1 MTLKQADYK
10 KRLDAT
16 NKKASSQKFV
26 YVIQTPARQFEIN
39 WEPVLAQ
46 LTCKSRKNW
55 KKANVNENLKIVKTA
70 NKSGFQ
76 ARHTTLQTSLNF
88 NINRLSLNSD
98 CVQLTPFRAVT
109 SNYSSMEYDAIMGIN
124 LPSDPSLSQGPKWL
138 WGKNSKQLKDI
149 YLLQRELLSQH
160 EDLRK
165 DWR

>member
-1 MTLKQADYK
+1 MQIEEKLK
-10 KRLDAT
+10 
-16 NKKASSQKFV
+16 
-26 YVIQTPARQFEIN
+26 
-39 WEPVLAQ
+39 
-46 LTCKSRKNW
+46 

-70 NKSGFQ
+70 NKSSFQ

-88 NINRLSLNSD
+88 NINRLSLNRD

-109 SNYSSMEYDAIMGIN
+109 SNYSGMEYDAIMGIN

-149 YLLQRELLSQH
+149 YLLQRVLLSQH

-165 DWR
+165 DCR